1 MTLYQIIDE
10 YIEYNL
16 SNFQIKKYTYSY
28 THQTDLQTLYK
39 HFKKQ
44 YSLVDIDITKFNTI
58 LNYTC
63 SEKIRN
69 METMGE

>member
-16 SNFQIKKYTYSY
+16 TDFEIKKYTYSY

-44 YSLVDIDITKFNTI
+44 YKLVDINITKFNNI
-58 LNYTC
+58 LNYIC

-69 METMGE
+69 IETMGE

>member
-16 SNFQIKKYTYSY
+16 SNFQIKKYSYSY
-28 THQTDLQTLYK
+28 THQPDLQTLYK

-44 YSLVDIDITKFNTI
+44 YTLVDINITKFNNI
-58 LNYTC
+58 LNNIC
-63 SEKIRN
+63 SEKIQN